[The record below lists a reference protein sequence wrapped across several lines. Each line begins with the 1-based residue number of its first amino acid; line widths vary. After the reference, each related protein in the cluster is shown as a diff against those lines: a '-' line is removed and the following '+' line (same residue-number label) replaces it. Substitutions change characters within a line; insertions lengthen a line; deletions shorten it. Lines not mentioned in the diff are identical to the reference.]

1 MNKFE
6 DNKLLISTLINLTID
21 RTKKNIASPIERAI
35 HYINFL
41 DETTKQDR
49 DKIFEAIFIRDNEAY
64 KVIEDEYTKLSII
77 KQAEQILKEG
87 GQKDKEETKGKTKT
101 ISGMSLIDKLKQ
113 KGY

>member
-1 MNKFE
+1 MNKFD
-6 DNKLLISTLINLTID
+6 DNKLLVGALINLTID
-21 RTKKNIASPIERAI
+21 RTKNNIKSPIERAI

-64 KVIEDEYTKLSII
+64 KVIEDEYTKLNIV
-77 KQAEQILKEG
+77 KQAEQILKQG
-87 GQKDKEETKGKTKT
+87 DIKKEKKTKT
-101 ISGMSLIDKLKQ
+101 TDGMSLMDKLKR